1 MELKSKGFYF
11 SLDALMAM
19 MILSAMLGLV
29 FQTFAIENTGPTVS
43 KGSNSLDN
51 MLHQQVRYF
60 NDSINYSDKNNSV
73 AVAIRNSYETGEQ
86 DKAEKIAS
94 QYIDNLDH
102 EAAFYLVNKTDNVL
116 IYNTSSMSGN
126 KEIRSQMIYLPYTDS
141 SQTLYDT
148 ARMVVWD

>member
-86 DKAEKIAS
+86 VKAEKIAS

-102 EAAFYLVNKTDNVL
+102 EAAFYLVNETDNVL
-116 IYNTSSMSGN
+116 IYNTSSMSGK